1 MKRLFSRFAG
11 DLCVWGLA
19 AAAQG
24 EVMPAYQSAFQIGSR
39 SVNSMDITFTLP
51 EFEVRQETAGG
62 QIYHRISLSEAASLM
77 QSGMPELPMISTTIA
92 IPHQG
97 GVSIEVLSAQHSILP
112 QYNAYPLQQGN
123 ELESPK
129 AFIKNQD
136 FYSSTG
142 TYPSQQIEYSDPMIL
157 RDFRI
162 VQIQINPFSYNAS
175 TQELT
180 AYTNTTQ
187 GELYQRPASMSF
199 LHLCRR
205 SQPLDKSILH

>member
-1 MKRLFSRFAG
+1 MKSSV
-11 DLCVWGLA
+11 CVFLA
-19 AAAQG
+19 CILAVTAFGATA
-24 EVMPAYQSAFQIGSR
+24 ETFPLSSNNAFQLGNR
-39 SVNSMDITFTLP
+39 NSQMLEFSFTLP
-51 EFEVRQETAGG
+51 EFEVRQETAEG

-97 GVSIEVLSAQHSILP
+97 CVSVEVLNSQYSIIP

-129 AFIKNQD
+129 AFVKNSD
-136 FYSSTG
+136 YYSNGGS
-142 TYPSQQIEYSDPMIL
+142 YPAQQIEYSDPMIM

-162 VQIQINPFSYNAS
+162 VQIQINPFSYNAT

-180 AYTNTTQ
+180 AFTNIQLRVNYTNEP
-187 GELYQRPASMSF
+187 G
-199 LHLCRR
+199 
-205 SQPLDKSILH
+205 IN